1 LSRWLVQQPAHI
13 ALVALGFVALWALC
27 RVSVLRTLPR
37 ANVFWVPALLWAAYA
52 AWEALVLMKTPE
64 ADIRV
69 DLLLIWP
76 LLGVAMLWAG
86 FRAASGWWSDRQH
99 RR

>member
-1 LSRWLVQQPAHI
+1 MMEVLSRWLVQQPVHI
-13 ALVALGFVALWALC
+13 ALGFVAVWALG
-27 RVSVLRTLPR
+27 RLTVLRTLPR
-37 ANVFWVPALLWAAYA
+37 AWVPALLWAAYA

-86 FRAASGWWSDRQH
+86 YRAASGWWSVSRN